1 MRRLCL
7 LVCLLLPL
15 TTLASG
21 PAASLSDQRVM
32 AVPGF
37 LDSHPDLRFRKWA
50 VDALHRHEVSTAMDY
65 FRRSARFAD
74 KPSQGYL
81 AEMYWHGVEMPA
93 DRALA
98 HAWMTVAAERGYP
111 MFVEMRERFAAGLSA
126 EQRQRSQRIQAE
138 LFAEYGDEVAK
149 PRIAEVLRRAKLELT
164 GSRTGSQVSN
174 MDIQYESGGMAR
186 TIKGSEYYAPKY
198 WDPVEYHRWQDA
210 TWEKV
215 PVGTVDVGLPQNL
228 PASSLEPVLPQ
239 TQPPVP
245 PTNP

>member
-50 VDALHRHEVSTAMDY
+50 VDALHRHEVNTAMDY
-65 FRRSARFAD
+65 FRRSARYAD

-93 DRALA
+93 DRGLA

-111 MFVEMRERFAAGLSA
+111 CSWKCAS
-126 EQRQRSQRIQAE
+126 
-138 LFAEYGDEVAK
+138 
-149 PRIAEVLRRAKLELT
+149 
-164 GSRTGSQVSN
+164 VS
-174 MDIQYESGGMAR
+174 
-186 TIKGSEYYAPKY
+186 P
-198 WDPVEYHRWQDA
+198 
-210 TWEKV
+210 
-215 PVGTVDVGLPQNL
+215 
-228 PASSLEPVLPQ
+228 PA
-239 TQPPVP
+239 
-245 PTNP
+245 